1 MTRPADDGN
10 LSPSRKSESKL
21 KVLQDRIYQLE
32 KEILERDQTSYERLD
47 AIAKSS
53 ETLQS
58 HFHKAIEEQAVLAS
72 ALEQSQAKIRVLQQ
86 SLDLSDHQLNDLRAA
101 HAEASSRMD
110 ILRAGL
116 DNEMNEKMLLLD
128 ECDELRQ
135 RLTDAGVVAAVN
147 SSLLLSISDLDR
159 VIDQAESRCK
169 ALASSNP
176 VVDVHQLQEML
187 SESELRISELSVSL
201 DSERAYL
208 GSVCDTKQQEVDAL
222 RVSLSTAQCD
232 YGDLLEKYQALEFQ
246 LQEKSQLVQSLSAAN
261 QLLAD
266 DTRAIEDRLSER
278 DATLRRLELE
288 LEESRILLSE
298 HSALVDAHQQLLLAN
313 NELSN
318 QVQSLADRE
327 RNLSQEILDLNVQVV
342 SPQRDRLDRLEA
354 SNTELGSTIREL
366 SGVAEENQ
374 KLKGEIELLRVDHS
388 INQQALDQQLR
399 LTEAQR
405 QEAESR
411 CHEVFT
417 ALAQAKLEH
426 DTEISAMRQHHDE
439 LKHQLLSIRASLD
452 LGVDNAEA

>member
-1 MTRPADDGN
+1 
-10 LSPSRKSESKL
+10 
-21 KVLQDRIYQLE
+21 
-32 KEILERDQTSYERLD
+32 
-47 AIAKSS
+47 
-53 ETLQS
+53 
-58 HFHKAIEEQAVLAS
+58 
-72 ALEQSQAKIRVLQQ
+72 
-86 SLDLSDHQLNDLRAA
+86 
-101 HAEASSRMD
+101 
-110 ILRAGL
+110 
-116 DNEMNEKMLLLD
+116 MNEKMLLLD

-232 YGDLLEKYQALEFQ
+232 YGGLLEKYQALEFQ